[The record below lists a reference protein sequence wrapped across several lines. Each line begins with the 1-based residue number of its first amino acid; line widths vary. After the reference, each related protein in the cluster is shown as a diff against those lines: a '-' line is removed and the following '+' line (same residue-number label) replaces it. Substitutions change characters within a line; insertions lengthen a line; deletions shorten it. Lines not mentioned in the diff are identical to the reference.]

1 MREII
6 VIGASGEAKA
16 VISSAQQLG
25 MVVRAVYDDSPAA
38 WGSSLLGVPVTGPVA
53 GARDTGLP
61 AVLALADPHERK
73 SMVGRLALSWLS
85 LVHPSAFMHPSS
97 VIGLGSVV
105 LEGVVIQ
112 PTVTI
117 GRFALISANATIA
130 HDCTIDDYACL
141 WPGVDLA
148 GTVSIGEGACLK
160 IGAVVTPNIHVGA
173 WAVVGP
179 RSVVIRDLPDHQIVE
194 GLPARPTH

>member
-1 MREII
+1 MREVI

-16 VISSAQQLG
+16 VISSAKQLG
-25 MVVRAVYDDSPAA
+25 WTVRAVYDDSPAL
-38 WGSSLLGVPVTGPVA
+38 WGSTLLGAPVKGPLA
-53 GARDTGLP
+53 EATETGLS
-61 AVLALADPHERK
+61 AVLALSDPLARKAAVERL
-73 SMVGRLALSWLS
+73 VLPWLT
-85 LVHPSAFMHPSS
+85 LLHPSSFMHPSS

-117 GRFALISANATIA
+117 GRFTLISANATIA
-130 HDCTIDDYACL
+130 HDCSIDDYACL

-160 IGAVVTPNIHVGA
+160 IGAVVTPNVHVGD
-173 WAVVGP
+173 WTVVGP
-179 RSVVIRDLPDHQIVE
+179 RSVVIRDLPDHEVVE
-194 GLPARPTH
+194 GLPARPVH